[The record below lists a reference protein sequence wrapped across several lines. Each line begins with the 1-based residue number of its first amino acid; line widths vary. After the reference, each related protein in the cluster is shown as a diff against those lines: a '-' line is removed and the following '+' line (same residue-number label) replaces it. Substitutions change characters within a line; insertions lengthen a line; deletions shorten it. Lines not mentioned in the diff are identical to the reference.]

1 MPVWRGE
8 PFPHRSSSD
17 TALRDAGLDPGVD
30 EDLRAFPG
38 HGGRGAQIVAITDSS
53 GASNPCGGPSAAPHP
68 TSTRRLNFPTEPGL
82 QGPALVVSVVVFV
95 GCDQSNHV
103 RERRD
108 VEYLTKRARRED
120 TTIGVTN
127 DRTQRIARPA
137 PAES

>member
-1 MPVWRGE
+1 MRRRCNRTRIVSTAIEASLDRRCSNHRFQRGLE
-8 PFPHRSSSD
+8 PLRGTLSRPSPHVYAQAQPSD
-17 TALRDAGLDPGVD
+17 GAG
-30 EDLRAFPG
+30 
-38 HGGRGAQIVAITDSS
+38 
-53 GASNPCGGPSAAPHP
+53 P
-68 TSTRRLNFPTEPGL
+68 T
-82 QGPALVVSVVVFV
+82 GPALVVSVVVFV
-95 GCDQSNHV
+95 GCDQSNHA